1 MLFRLIHICRLRMD
15 IYRCLRYGTPS
26 RLLAIK
32 KILGRLRNKKRLR
45 KPGRGALPGQVPA
58 ASEYVTK
65 L

>member
-1 MLFRLIHICRLRMD
+1 MD

-45 KPGRGALPGQVPA
+45 TPVEERYPGKYLRRAN
-58 ASEYVTK
+58 T
-65 L
+65 